1 MHFTQVWLVIK
12 PEFSARNKPVCIHLH
27 LLIDVH
33 WVDVVIIGR
42 ILPESSG
49 VRRPSGPEF
58 TAEELD
64 DLNIALQLPELSD
77 VIPKDELRRLKKDE
91 KKRQELINGN
101 IIVVC

>member
-1 MHFTQVWLVIK
+1 MV
-12 PEFSARNKPVCIHLH
+12 SNKTGIQCKKQTSLH
-27 LLIDVH
+27 TRAFIDRCPLSRCC
-33 WVDVVIIGR
+33 VIIGR
-42 ILPESSG
+42 ILPESAG